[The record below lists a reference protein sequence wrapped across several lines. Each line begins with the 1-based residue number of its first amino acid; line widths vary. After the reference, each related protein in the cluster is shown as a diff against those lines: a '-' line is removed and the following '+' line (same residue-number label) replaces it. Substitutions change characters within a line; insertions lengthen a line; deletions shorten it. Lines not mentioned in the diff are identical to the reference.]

1 VSEIVDGRPA
11 RVDADFVFMDRL
23 QRLEPV
29 GERVVEANVEMI
41 LCGHRTKHSS

>member
-1 VSEIVDGRPA
+1 VDG
-11 RVDADFVFMDRL
+11 L
-23 QRLEPV
+23 ERLEPV